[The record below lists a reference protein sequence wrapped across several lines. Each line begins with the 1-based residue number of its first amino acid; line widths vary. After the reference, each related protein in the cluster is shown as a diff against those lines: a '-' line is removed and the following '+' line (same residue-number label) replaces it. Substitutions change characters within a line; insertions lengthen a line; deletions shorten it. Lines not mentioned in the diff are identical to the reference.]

1 MIIIQNSG
9 KQFVVPVGVPLSGS
23 SAALIV
29 VTQAEIDHYESEGKD
44 WDAYFKRTL
53 ITRPSQGGKI
63 FILKDNN
70 DLELI
75 SQHTNPDWPGSPKI
89 SYHAPTNSINTTKTE
104 EVKTWLGEEEM
115 AKKEEQVE
123 KYVTL
128 LKVEVKNTDTETAHL
143 NADELL
149 CALLIELGFKDVVD
163 AYTEVGK
170 WYS

>member
-9 KQFVVPVGVPLSGS
+9 KQFVAPVGVPLSGF

-44 WDAYFKRTL
+44 WNAYFKRIL

-75 SQHTNPDWPGSPKI
+75 SQHSNADWSSIPKI
-89 SYHAPTNSINTTKTE
+89 SYHAPTNAAENSS
-104 EVKTWLGEEEM
+104 
-115 AKKEEQVE
+115 
-123 KYVTL
+123 
-128 LKVEVKNTDTETAHL
+128 H
-143 NADELL
+143 
-149 CALLIELGFKDVVD
+149 
-163 AYTEVGK
+163 
-170 WYS
+170 